1 MERRAVETEDAQRYA
16 EEENLLFFETSAKTA
31 ENVNTVFEAI
41 GRTIPSICR
50 LLRNRE
56 LIFLLLIIAKKLP
69 LEKPKPARANNVNLK
84 AEQATTAE
92 GCAC

>member
-41 GRTIPSICR
+41 GRTIPR
-50 LLRNRE
+50 
-56 LIFLLLIIAKKLP
+56 
-69 LEKPKPARANNVNLK
+69 
-84 AEQATTAE
+84 
-92 GCAC
+92 